1 MENNCFIGID
11 VSKNKLDICVL
22 QGKEVLQE
30 DVIDN
35 NPSAIQRFLVDM
47 AEKRG
52 LDLCSC
58 LVCAEHTGN
67 YTYPLTLA
75 CRDLGCRLWLENP
88 AQLKYSSGVHRG
100 KNDRVDARRIA
111 LYASRFNDKA
121 MLYHELTPELE
132 RVKQLRQERSLYRSD
147 LSKYKG
153 QLSDQKNFMES
164 TVYKAK
170 ANRLKH
176 VIKELEKMIDV
187 VEREITGIID
197 SCDVLK
203 RQMKIITSVEGIGRE
218 TALCFIVETAAFTRF
233 TDSRKFACH
242 AGIAPFQ
249 YTSGSSVRSRN
260 RVSRRANKQVKT
272 LLHMAALSITRK
284 KKSEL
289 KMYYKRKVEEGK
301 NKMTVINAIRAKL
314 VARVFAVIRKN
325 DIYSINFT

>member
-170 ANRLKH
+170 A
-176 VIKELEKMIDV
+176 
-187 VEREITGIID
+187 TG
-197 SCDVLK
+197 
-203 RQMKIITSVEGIGRE
+203 
-218 TALCFIVETAAFTRF
+218 
-233 TDSRKFACH
+233 
-242 AGIAPFQ
+242 
-249 YTSGSSVRSRN
+249 
-260 RVSRRANKQVKT
+260 
-272 LLHMAALSITRK
+272 
-284 KKSEL
+284 
-289 KMYYKRKVEEGK
+289 
-301 NKMTVINAIRAKL
+301 
-314 VARVFAVIRKN
+314 
-325 DIYSINFT
+325 

>member
-1 MENNCFIGID
+1 
-11 VSKNKLDICVL
+11 
-22 QGKEVLQE
+22 
-30 DVIDN
+30 
-35 NPSAIQRFLVDM
+35 
-47 AEKRG
+47 
-52 LDLCSC
+52 
-58 LVCAEHTGN
+58 
-67 YTYPLTLA
+67 
-75 CRDLGCRLWLENP
+75 
-88 AQLKYSSGVHRG
+88 
-100 KNDRVDARRIA
+100 
-111 LYASRFNDKA
+111 

-289 KMYYKRKVEEGK
+289 KVYYKRKVEEGK

-314 VARVFAVIRKN
+314 VARVFAVIHRYLVIHFKLTHLFACY
-325 DIYSINFT
+325 IQGSHV

>member
-35 NPSAIQRFLVDM
+35 NPSAIHRFLVDM

-153 QLSDQKNFMES
+153 QL
-164 TVYKAK
+164 
-170 ANRLKH
+170 
-176 VIKELEKMIDV
+176 
-187 VEREITGIID
+187 
-197 SCDVLK
+197 
-203 RQMKIITSVEGIGRE
+203 
-218 TALCFIVETAAFTRF
+218 
-233 TDSRKFACH
+233 
-242 AGIAPFQ
+242 
-249 YTSGSSVRSRN
+249 
-260 RVSRRANKQVKT
+260 
-272 LLHMAALSITRK
+272 
-284 KKSEL
+284 
-289 KMYYKRKVEEGK
+289 
-301 NKMTVINAIRAKL
+301 
-314 VARVFAVIRKN
+314 
-325 DIYSINFT
+325 